1 MLFIDLAHTLLH
13 FLSSGSCYRINKDK
27 AKIDAIKKPLF
38 SFKNDVRYYQKAAK
52 TGCKKAAEGCKK
64 GFTSGVGIIG
74 HGITRGKDDSFVFGS
89 PNFSLGNPRIRCE
102 KKDTQK
108 EGECRYGGFGN
119 LFKFGILDGIQ
130 DESGKITEIL
140 LNPSREKDRNYFRQG
155 FKDEFTEKKA
165 GTPSIYLG
173 STVTRGELIVKYTIY
188 LI

>member
-1 MLFIDLAHTLLH
+1 MLFIDLAHNLLH
-13 FLSSGSCYRINKDK
+13 FLPLGSCYRINKDK
-27 AKIDAIKKPLF
+27 IDAKKKPLF

-52 TGCKKAAEGCKK
+52 TGCKKAKDGCKK
-64 GFTSGVGIIG
+64 GFTSGAGIIG
-74 HGITRGKDDSFVFGS
+74 NGITRGKDDSFVFGS

-102 KKDTQK
+102 KDDTKK

>member
-1 MLFIDLAHTLLH
+1 MPWIDIAHNLLQ
-13 FLSSGSCYRINKDK
+13 LSSLGSCYRIKKDD
-27 AKIDAIKKPLF
+27 IDEPTKKPLF
-38 SFKNDVRYYQKAAK
+38 SFKNDVSYYQKAAR
-52 TGCKKAAEGCKK
+52 TLK
-64 GFTSGVGIIG
+64 GFKLGGFASGVGIIG
-74 HGITRGKDDSFVFGS
+74 NGITRGKDDSFVFGS
-89 PNFSLGNPRIRCE
+89 PNFSLGNPRIRCT
-102 KKDTQK
+102 KKDTNK

-140 LNPSREKDRNYFRQG
+140 LNPSRENDRNYFRQG

-173 STVTRGELIVKYTIY
+173 STVTRGELIVKCTIY

>member
-1 MLFIDLAHTLLH
+1 MLIIDPAHNLLH
-13 FLSSGSCYRINKDK
+13 FLPLGSCYRINKDK
-27 AKIDAIKKPLF
+27 IDAKKKPLF

-52 TGCKKAAEGCKK
+52 TGCKKAKDGCKK
-64 GFTSGVGIIG
+64 GFTSGAGIIG
-74 HGITRGKDDSFVFGS
+74 NGITRGKDDSFVFGS